1 MKWIK
6 DLGKDDMQLLSPYVK
21 SIYKDLKP
29 IMEKFDLNKL
39 DDRSKI
45 EILRQD
51 DTGALHIDLIPLNKD
66 VFGLNLYAS
75 ASQCILGY
83 CYSEQLEC
91 HGNPQ
96 ERVDF
101 FKKEILSAFEKYLQG
116 VTVIHHY
123 NQRGKIF
130 KSLHYWGIHSENQQE
145 KFIGT
150 NALLFSGFSK
160 TNRIKKIT
168 YHFNK

>member
-1 MKWIK
+1 MKWLK
-6 DLGKDDMQLLSPYVK
+6 DLSMDDVKILSPYAK
-21 SIYKDLKP
+21 NIYGSLKP
-29 IMEKFDLNKL
+29 ILEKFDVNKL
-39 DDRSKI
+39 DYSSKI
-45 EILRQD
+45 EILKQD
-51 DTGALHIDLIPLNKD
+51 GKGTLLIDLIPLNKEI
-66 VFGLNLYAS
+66 FGINLFAS

-91 HGNPQ
+91 HTNP
-96 ERVDF
+96 EGSADLI
-101 FKKEILSAFEKYLQG
+101 KTEIMSVFEKYLQG

-130 KSLHYWGIHSENQQE
+130 KSLNYWGLDTENLEQNY
-145 KFIGT
+145 IGT

-160 TNRIKKIT
+160 TARIKKIT

>member
-6 DLGKDDMQLLSPYVK
+6 DMSNDDVKILRPYIK
-21 SIYKDLKP
+21 NIYNGLKP
-29 IMEKFDLNKL
+29 ILEKFDVNKL

-45 EILRQD
+45 EILKQD
-51 DTGALHIDLIPLNKD
+51 DEGSLHIDLIPQNKD
-66 VFGLNLYAS
+66 VFGLNLHAS

-91 HGNPQ
+91 HSNP
-96 ERVDF
+96 EKSADF
-101 FKKEILSAFEKYLQG
+101 IKAEILSAFEKYLDG
-116 VTVIHHY
+116 VTVIQHY
-123 NQRGKIF
+123 NQRGKLF
-130 KSLHYWGIHSENQQE
+130 KSLNYWGIDTENQSD

-150 NALLFSGFSK
+150 NALLFAGFSN
-160 TNRIKKIT
+160 TARIKKIT